1 MIPAYQLASRPDAFG
16 KTLTRPSRSDLGRFY
31 HNMIHFFFGK
41 TELNRMREVG
51 SAYTTRP
58 DSGCTLAVMAI
69 SGHNQNASWS
79 DQACL
84 LGQYHPPCS
93 TISLPST
100 VQYNQHTIHR
110 AVQSAYHPP
119 CSTIS
124 LSLTVQYNQPITHRA
139 VQSAYH
145 SPCSTI
151 SLPSTVQYNQPTIHR
166 AVQSAYHPHPP
177 YWSYFTVGIRLTGPN
192 NMSQAAWTAWIDR

>member
-1 MIPAYQLASRPDAFG
+1 
-16 KTLTRPSRSDLGRFY
+16 
-31 HNMIHFFFGK
+31 MIHAFFEK
-41 TELNRMREVG
+41 TELNRMREVR

-58 DSGCTLAVMAI
+58 DSGCTLAVMDI
-69 SGHNQNASWS
+69 SSHNLNASGS

-100 VQYNQHTIHR
+100 VHYNQPTIHRAVQSAYHPPRSTISLPSTMQYNQPTIHR

-124 LSLTVQYNQPITHRA
+124 L
-139 VQSAYH
+139 
-145 SPCSTI
+145 
-151 SLPSTVQYNQPTIHR
+151 PSSVQYNQPTIHR

-177 YWSYFTVGIRLTGPN
+177 Y
-192 NMSQAAWTAWIDR
+192 

>member
-1 MIPAYQLASRPDAFG
+1 MIPAHQLASRPGAFG
-16 KTLTRPSRSDLGRFY
+16 QTLTRPSRSDLGRFY

-58 DSGCTLAVMAI
+58 DSGCTLAVMGI
-69 SGHNQNASWS
+69 SGHNLNASGS

-100 VQYNQHTIHR
+100 M
-110 AVQSAYHPP
+110 
-119 CSTIS
+119 
-124 LSLTVQYNQPITHRA
+124 
-139 VQSAYH
+139 
-145 SPCSTI
+145 
-151 SLPSTVQYNQPTIHR
+151 QYNQPTIHR
-166 AVQSAYHPHPP
+166 ALQSAYHLPCSTISLPPTVQYNQPTTHRALQSAYHPLCTTINLPP
-177 YWSYFTVGIRLTGPN
+177 TPSLLIVLHSGH
-192 NMSQAAWTAWIDR
+192 